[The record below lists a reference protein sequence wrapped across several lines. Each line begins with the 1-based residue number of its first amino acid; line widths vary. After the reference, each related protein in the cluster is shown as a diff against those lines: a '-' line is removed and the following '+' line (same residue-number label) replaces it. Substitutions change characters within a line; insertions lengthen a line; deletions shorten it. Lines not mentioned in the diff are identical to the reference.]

1 MFLKKRIAIVTTTI
15 NVPLFLNG
23 ICNSIKKNKSLKT
36 NELSIIVIGD
46 KKSPPGA
53 KIFCNNLKKKT
64 GIDIN
69 YFDIKFQDD
78 FFKKKYPK
86 LYKIF
91 PYNDAVRKLLGSIF
105 LFDNL
110 PDKVVYIDDDNYC
123 SSKINF
129 IDDFKIVGEQYSGFA
144 IDSKNRWP
152 NIYNSFVEK
161 NNIPLYPRG
170 FPWKYR
176 NNDSFLYKR
185 KIIKKTK
192 VVANCGFILGD
203 PDIDAVSRLFSNIY
217 TKSVK
222 EKNYFIINKNNFFP
236 MNDQNLCISKEYIAL
251 YFKPVSGGRNS
262 DIWTSYLLSKVSSIF
277 NEVISYGRPHLT
289 QIRNKHDYWNDYD
302 LEKTHNIAT
311 DIFVDI
317 LDRIT
322 LSKKISRFKNYL
334 KLCTKAIN
342 ITEKKLKILKR
353 KKINSVIRH
362 YQNISTIEKNKRDIK
377 SLYFIKKYFEEY
389 KQWLMLVSFY
399 KKNEY

>member
-1 MFLKKRIAIVTTTI
+1 MFLKKRIAIITTTI
-15 NVPLFLNG
+15 NIPLFLNG
-23 ICNSIKKNKSLKT
+23 ICNSIKKNKSLNT
-36 NELSIIVIGD
+36 SELSIIVVGD
-46 KKSPPGA
+46 KKTPSGA

-64 GIDIN
+64 GININ
-69 YFDIKFQDD
+69 YFDVKFQDN

-110 PDKVVYIDDDNYC
+110 PDKVIYIDDDNYC

-217 TKSVK
+217 TK
-222 EKNYFIINKNNFFP
+222 
-236 MNDQNLCISKEYIAL
+236 
-251 YFKPVSGGRNS
+251 
-262 DIWTSYLLSKVSSIF
+262 
-277 NEVISYGRPHLT
+277 
-289 QIRNKHDYWNDYD
+289 
-302 LEKTHNIAT
+302 
-311 DIFVDI
+311 
-317 LDRIT
+317 
-322 LSKKISRFKNYL
+322 
-334 KLCTKAIN
+334 
-342 ITEKKLKILKR
+342 
-353 KKINSVIRH
+353 
-362 YQNISTIEKNKRDIK
+362 
-377 SLYFIKKYFEEY
+377 
-389 KQWLMLVSFY
+389 
-399 KKNEY
+399 